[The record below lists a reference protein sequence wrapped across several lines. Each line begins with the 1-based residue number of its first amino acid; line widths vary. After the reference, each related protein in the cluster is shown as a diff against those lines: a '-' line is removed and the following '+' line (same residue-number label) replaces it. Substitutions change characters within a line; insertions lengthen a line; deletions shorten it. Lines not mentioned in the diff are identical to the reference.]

1 MVTRSRKTQIE
12 KELDRLEKSGE
23 EFTLADVA
31 YKLNSTSC
39 VLAFAIRLRGTAQC
53 LTPRTG
59 RSGLGRHSRYK
70 FIKATE

>member
-39 VLAFAIRLRGTAQC
+39 VLAFAIRQRGTGKC
-53 LTPRTG
+53 LTPRRG
-59 RSGLGRHSRYK
+59 RSGLGKYSQYK
-70 FIKATE
+70 FIKKEE